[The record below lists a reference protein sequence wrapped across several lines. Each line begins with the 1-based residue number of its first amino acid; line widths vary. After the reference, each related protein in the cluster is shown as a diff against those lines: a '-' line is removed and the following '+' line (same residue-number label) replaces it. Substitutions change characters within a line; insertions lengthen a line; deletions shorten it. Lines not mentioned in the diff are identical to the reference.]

1 MYISLK
7 DRVNGG
13 RKVPETNILEFSVLK
28 KRLEVRLI
36 NISSQILI
44 SRIVRLPLSGEAV
57 HPRVPPR
64 LWRSSRSMPGSP
76 RSESPIV
83 DGLHSLQRNASSLRN
98 IWQRLNIGAVPFPE
112 LLGVGGSLRLS
123 SFVCSELGVISLE
136 HLLVT
141 SFNLLESPTFLTGDA

>member
-1 MYISLK
+1 MFEYK
-7 DRVNGG
+7 
-13 RKVPETNILEFSVLK
+13 
-28 KRLEVRLI
+28 
-36 NISSQILI
+36 SSQI
-44 SRIVRLPLSGEAV
+44 RIRRVVRLPLSGKTM

-83 DGLHSLQRNASSLRN
+83 DCLEGLQRNASSLRN
-98 IWQRLNIGAVPFPE
+98 IWQRLNTWIPFPE

-123 SFVCSELGVISLE
+123 SFVCSKLGVIFFE

-141 SFNLLESPTFLTGDA
+141 SFNLLESPKPPEVFEGCIDLTFCSTQFPNFSSNLSISEGHLTLH